1 MNAQPPPP
9 PNGSSPDGLK
19 PLGRDAAPET
29 SELLRPSRSWLQ
41 ATIWTL
47 LGTAAFAIAW
57 LAVAKTDEVVVA
69 PGKLEPLGSVKDVQ
83 MPVGGVVKSILVKEG
98 ELVKA
103 NQILLKLDTETD
115 LDRRKNLDQSIALK
129 QEQLNL
135 KLLERNRYL
144 ELNSTEQRVLKENL
158 LLQEELL
165 GRYRDLAD
173 QGASPEIQLLQQ
185 SDRVQQVRGQLEKI
199 TVDRERQLALLD
211 QQIQTLKSDLGTLKS
226 DRTGQVVRLRY
237 QEIRSPADGLVFG
250 LKPTAAGFVGRDSEP
265 VMSIVPIDT
274 LEARV
279 EVPSNKIGFIHQGQS
294 SDLSIDSYRAT
305 DFGVLE
311 GVVRKIGS
319 DALPPDPTTGV
330 AGYRFPVDIQLKSQ
344 SLVLK
349 DGQSLPLQVGMSLTA
364 NIKLR
369 KVSYLQLL
377 MGGLRDRTESLRE
390 F

>member
-1 MNAQPPPP
+1 MKNITPT
-9 PNGSSPDGLK
+9 SPDNRDGFK

-47 LGTAAFAIAW
+47 LATAGFAIAW
-57 LAVAKTDEVVVA
+57 LAIAKTDEVVVA
-69 PGKLEPLGSVKDVQ
+69 PGKLEPLGSVKDIQ
-83 MPVGGVVKSILVKEG
+83 MPIGGVVEDILVREG
-98 ELVKA
+98 ERVKED
-103 NQILLKLDTETD
+103 QILLKLDTEAD
-115 LDRRKNLDQSIALK
+115 LDKRKSLDQTIALK
-129 QEQLNL
+129 QEQLEL
-135 KLLERNRYL
+135 KQEERIRYL
-144 ELNSTEQRVLKENL
+144 ELNSTEQRVLRENL

-165 GRYRDLAD
+165 GRYRNLAE

-185 SDRVQQVRGQLEKI
+185 EDRVQQVEGQIEKI
-199 TVDRERQLALLD
+199 TVDRERQLSQLD
-211 QQIQTLKSDLGTLKS
+211 QQIQTLKSDLANLS
-226 DRTGQVVRLRY
+226 SQRTSQVVKLRY
-237 QEIRSPADGLVFG
+237 QEIRSPVEGIVFD
-250 LKPTAAGFVGRDSEP
+250 LKPTASGFVAQGSEP
-265 VMSIVPIDT
+265 VMTIVPIDT

-279 EVPSNKIGFIHQGQS
+279 EVPSNKIGFIHNGQNT
-294 SDLSIDSYRAT
+294 DLSIDSYRAT

-319 DALPPDPTTGV
+319 DALPPDPTTGL

>member
-1 MNAQPPPP
+1 MNNIT
-9 PNGSSPDGLK
+9 PNNGTGNSDRLK

-29 SELLRPSRSWLQ
+29 SELLRPSKSWLQ

-47 LGTAAFAIAW
+47 IGTAGFAITW
-57 LAVAKTDEVVVA
+57 LAMAKTDEVVVA
-69 PGKLEPLGSVKDVQ
+69 PGKLEPLGSVKDIQ
-83 MPVGGVVKSILVKEG
+83 MPVGGVVKDILVKEG
-98 ELVKA
+98 QPVKA
-103 NQILLKLDTETD
+103 NQILLRLDTEAD
-115 LDRRKNLDQSIALK
+115 LDLRESLDETIAFK

-135 KLLERNRYL
+135 KLEERLQYL
-144 ELNSTEQRVLKENL
+144 ELNSTEQRVLRENL
-158 LLQEELL
+158 VLQQELL
-165 GRYRDLAD
+165 GRYRNLAE

-185 SDRVQQVRGQLEKI
+185 ADRVQQVQGQLEKI
-199 TVDRERQLALLD
+199 TVDRDRQLALLD
-211 QQIQTLKSDLGTLKS
+211 QQIQTLKSDLSRLGS
-226 DRTGQVVRLRY
+226 DRTGQVVKLRY
-237 QEIRSPADGLVFG
+237 QEIRSPVDGIVFD
-250 LKPTAAGFVGRDSEP
+250 LKPSATGFVGRGSEP
-265 VMSIVPIDT
+265 VMTIVPIDT

-279 EVPSNKIGFIHQGQS
+279 AVPSNKIGFIRQGQP

-319 DALPPDPTTGV
+319 DALPPDPTTGI
-330 AGYRFPVDIQLKSQ
+330 AGYSFPVDIQLKSQ

-349 DGQSLPLQVGMSLTA
+349 DGQVLPLQVGMSLTA

>member
-1 MNAQPPPP
+1 MNNITPSG
-9 PNGSSPDGLK
+9 PNNSDGFK

-29 SELLRPSRSWLQ
+29 SELLRPSKSWLQ

-47 LGTAAFAIAW
+47 LGTAGFAIAW
-57 LAVAKTDEVVVA
+57 LAIAKTDEVVVA
-69 PGKLEPLGSVKDVQ
+69 AGKLEPLGSVKDIQ
-83 MPVGGVVKSILVKEG
+83 MPVGGVVQDILVKEG
-98 ELVKA
+98 QQVKA
-103 NQILLKLDTETD
+103 DQILLRLDTEAD
-115 LDRRKNLDQSIALK
+115 LDLRESLDETIALK

-135 KLLERNRYL
+135 KREERLQYL
-144 ELNSTEQRVLKENL
+144 ELNSTEQRVLRENL
-158 LLQEELL
+158 ELQQELL
-165 GRYRDLAD
+165 ERYRDLAE

-185 SDRVQQVRGQLEKI
+185 ADRVQQVEGQLEKI
-199 TVDRERQLALLD
+199 TVDRDRQLALLD
-211 QQIQTLKSDLGTLKS
+211 QQIQTLKSELSRLGS
-226 DRTGQVVRLRY
+226 DRTSQVVKLRY
-237 QEIRSPADGLVFG
+237 QEIRSPVDGIVFD
-250 LKPTAAGFVGRDSEP
+250 LKPSATGFVARGSEP
-265 VMSIVPIDT
+265 VMTIVPIDT

-279 EVPSNKIGFIHQGQS
+279 AVPSNKIGFIHQGQAT
-294 SDLSIDSYRAT
+294 DLSVDSYRAT

-319 DALPPDPTTGV
+319 DALPPDPTTGI
-330 AGYRFPVDIQLKSQ
+330 AGYSFPVDIQLKSQ

-349 DGQSLPLQVGMSLTA
+349 DGQALPLQVGMSLTA

>member
-1 MNAQPPPP
+1 MNNITPSG
-9 PNGSSPDGLK
+9 PNNSDGFK

-29 SELLRPSRSWLQ
+29 SELLRPSKSWLQ

-47 LGTAAFAIAW
+47 LGTAGFAIAW
-57 LAVAKTDEVVVA
+57 LAIAKTDEVVVA
-69 PGKLEPLGSVKDVQ
+69 AGRLEPLGSVKDIQ
-83 MPVGGVVKSILVKEG
+83 MPVGGVVQDILVQEG
-98 ELVKA
+98 QQVKA
-103 NQILLKLDTETD
+103 DQILLRLDTEAD
-115 LDRRKNLDQSIALK
+115 LDLRESLDETIALK

-135 KLLERNRYL
+135 KQEERLQYL
-144 ELNSTEQRVLKENL
+144 ELNSTEQRVLRENL
-158 LLQEELL
+158 ELQQELL
-165 GRYRDLAD
+165 ERYRDLAE

-185 SDRVQQVRGQLEKI
+185 ADRVQQVEGQLEKI
-199 TVDRERQLALLD
+199 TVDRDRQLSLLD
-211 QQIQTLKSDLGTLKS
+211 QQIQTLKSELSRLGS
-226 DRTGQVVRLRY
+226 DRTSQVVKLRY
-237 QEIRSPADGLVFG
+237 QEIRSPVDGIVFD
-250 LKPTAAGFVGRDSEP
+250 LKPSATGFVARGSEP
-265 VMSIVPIDT
+265 VMTIVPIDT

-279 EVPSNKIGFIHQGQS
+279 AVPSNKIGFIHQGQAT
-294 SDLSIDSYRAT
+294 DLSVDSYRAT

-319 DALPPDPTTGV
+319 DALPPDPTSGA
-330 AGYRFPVDIQLKSQ
+330 AGYRFPVDIRLKSQ

-349 DGQSLPLQVGMSLTA
+349 DGQQLPLQVGMSLTA

>member
-1 MNAQPPPP
+1 MN
-9 PNGSSPDGLK
+9 NSDNNDGALR

-41 ATIWTL
+41 AVIWTML
-47 LGTAAFAIAW
+47 ATAGFAVAW
-57 LAVAKTDEVVVA
+57 LAIAKTDEVVVA
-69 PGKLEPLGSVKDVQ
+69 PGKLEPLGSVKDIQ
-83 MPVGGVVKSILVKEG
+83 MPLGGVVEDILVREG
-98 ELVKA
+98 ERVKA
-103 NQILLKLDTETD
+103 NQILLKLDTEAD
-115 LDRRKNLDQSIALK
+115 LDKRESLDETIVLK
-129 QEQLNL
+129 QEQLDL
-135 KLLERNRYL
+135 KQQERIRYL
-144 ELNSTEQRVLKENL
+144 ELNTTEQRVLRENL
-158 LLQEELL
+158 LLQQELL
-165 GRYRDLAD
+165 GRYRNLAE

-185 SDRVQQVRGQLEKI
+185 EDRVQQVQGQLEKI
-199 TVDRERQLALLD
+199 TVDRERQLSQLD
-211 QQIQTLKSDLGTLKS
+211 QQIQTLKSDLANLS
-226 DRTGQVVRLRY
+226 SQRTSQVVKLRY
-237 QEIRSPADGLVFG
+237 QEIRSPVEGIVFD
-250 LKPTAAGFVGRDSEP
+250 LKPTASGFVARGSEP
-265 VMSIVPIDT
+265 VMTIVPIDT

-279 EVPSNKIGFIHQGQS
+279 AVPSNKIGFIHNGQS
-294 SDLSIDSYRAT
+294 TDLSIDSYRAT

-319 DALPPDPTTGV
+319 DALPPDPTTGQT
-330 AGYRFPVDIQLKSQ
+330 GYRFPVDIQLKSQ

>member
-1 MNAQPPPP
+1 MNNSDNNDRA
-9 PNGSSPDGLK
+9 LR

-29 SELLRPSRSWLQ
+29 SELLRPSKSWLQ
-41 ATIWTL
+41 AVIWTM
-47 LGTAAFAIAW
+47 LGTAGFAIAW
-57 LAVAKTDEVVVA
+57 LAIAKTDEVVVA
-69 PGKLEPLGSVKDVQ
+69 PGKLEPLGSVKDIQ
-83 MPVGGVVKSILVKEG
+83 MPLGGVVEDILVREG
-98 ELVKA
+98 ERVKED
-103 NQILLKLDTETD
+103 QILLKLDTEAD
-115 LDRRKNLDQSIALK
+115 LDKRESLDQTIALK
-129 QEQLNL
+129 QEQLEL
-135 KLLERNRYL
+135 KQEERIRYL
-144 ELNSTEQRVLKENL
+144 ELNSTEQRVLRDNL

-165 GRYRDLAD
+165 GRYRNLAE

-185 SDRVQQVRGQLEKI
+185 EDRVQQVEGQLEKI
-199 TVDRERQLALLD
+199 TVDRERQLSQLD
-211 QQIQTLKSDLGTLKS
+211 QQIQTLKSDLANLS
-226 DRTGQVVRLRY
+226 SQRTSQVVKLRY
-237 QEIRSPADGLVFG
+237 QEIRSPVEGIVFD
-250 LKPTAAGFVGRDSEP
+250 LKPTASGFVAQGSEP
-265 VMSIVPIDT
+265 VMTIVPIDT

-279 EVPSNKIGFIHQGQS
+279 EVPSNKIGFIHNGQS
-294 SDLSIDSYRAT
+294 TDLSIDSYRAT
-305 DFGVLE
+305 DFGVLK

-319 DALPPDPTTGV
+319 DALPPDPTTGL

>member
-1 MNAQPPPP
+1 MNNIT
-9 PNGSSPDGLK
+9 PNNGTGNSDRLK

-47 LGTAAFAIAW
+47 LATAGFAIAW
-57 LAVAKTDEVVVA
+57 LAIAKTDEVVVA
-69 PGKLEPLGSVKDVQ
+69 PGKLEPLGSVKDIQ
-83 MPVGGVVKSILVKEG
+83 MPVGGVVQDILVTEG
-98 ELVKA
+98 QQVKA
-103 NQILLKLDTETD
+103 NQILLRLDTEAD
-115 LDRRKNLDQSIALK
+115 LDLRESLDETIALK
-129 QEQLNL
+129 QEQLEL
-135 KLLERNRYL
+135 KQEERLQYQ
-144 ELNSTEQRVLKENL
+144 ELNSTEQRVLRENL
-158 LLQEELL
+158 VLQQELL
-165 GRYRDLAD
+165 DRYRNLAE

-185 SDRVQQVRGQLEKI
+185 ADRVQQVKGQLEKVS
-199 TVDRERQLALLD
+199 VDRDRQLSLLD
-211 QQIQTLKSDLGTLKS
+211 QQIQTLKSELSRLGS
-226 DRTGQVVRLRY
+226 DRTGQVVKLRY
-237 QEIRSPADGLVFG
+237 QEIRSPVDGIVFD
-250 LKPTAAGFVGRDSEP
+250 LKPSARGFVARGSEP
-265 VMSIVPIDT
+265 VMTIVPIDT

-279 EVPSNKIGFIHQGQS
+279 AVPSNKIGFIHQGQP
-294 SDLSIDSYRAT
+294 SDLSVDSYRAT

-330 AGYRFPVDIQLKSQ
+330 SGYSFPVDIQLKSQ

-349 DGQSLPLQVGMSLTA
+349 DGQVLPLQVGMSLTA

>member
-1 MNAQPPPP
+1 MSNTPPSGGQQPE
-9 PNGSSPDGLK
+9 GFQ

-41 ATIWTL
+41 AVIWTL
-47 LGTAAFAIAW
+47 LGTAGFAVLW
-57 LAVAKTDEVVVA
+57 LVIAKTDEVVVA
-69 PGKLEPLGSVKDVQ
+69 PGKLEPLGSVKDIQ
-83 MPVGGVVKSILVKEG
+83 MPVGGVVKDILVKEG
-98 ELVKA
+98 ERVKA
-103 NQILLKLDTETD
+103 DQLLLRLDTEAD
-115 LDRRKNLDQSIALK
+115 LDRRKTLDESIQLKAEQLALK
-129 QEQLNL
+129 QQ
-135 KLLERNRYL
+135 ERLSYL
-144 ELNSTEQRVLKENL
+144 ELNSTEQRVLQENL
-158 LLQEELL
+158 ELQEELL
-165 GRYRDLAD
+165 ERYRNLAK

-185 SDRVQQVRGQLEKI
+185 EDRVQQVEGQLEKI
-199 TVDRERQLALLD
+199 TVDRQRQVALLD
-211 QQIQTLKSDLGTLKS
+211 QQIQALKTDLANVRS
-226 DRTGQVVRLRY
+226 ERTSQVVKLRY
-237 QEIRSPADGLVFG
+237 QEIRSPVEGIVFE
-250 LKPTAAGFVGRDSEP
+250 LKPTASGFVARGSEP
-265 VMSIVPIDT
+265 VMTIVPIDT

-279 EVPSNKIGFIHQGQS
+279 EVPSNKIGFIHHGQAT
-294 SDLSIDSYRAT
+294 DLSIDSYRAT

-319 DALPPDPTTGV
+319 DALPPDPATGSSS
-330 AGYRFPVDIQLKSQ
+330 YRFPVDIQLKSQ

>member
-1 MNAQPPPP
+1 M
-9 PNGSSPDGLK
+9 
-19 PLGRDAAPET
+19 
-29 SELLRPSRSWLQ
+29 Q
-41 ATIWTL
+41 A
-47 LGTAAFAIAW
+47 
-57 LAVAKTDEVVVA
+57 
-69 PGKLEPLGSVKDVQ
+69 
-83 MPVGGVVKSILVKEG
+83 
-98 ELVKA
+98 
-103 NQILLKLDTETD
+103 D
-115 LDRRKNLDQSIALK
+115 LDRRKNLDQSIVLK

-135 KLLERNRYL
+135 KLVERNRYL
-144 ELNSTEQRVLKENL
+144 ELNSTEQRVLAENL
-158 LLQEELL
+158 QLQQDLLD
-165 GRYRDLAD
+165 RYRVLAE
-173 QGASPEIQLLQQ
+173 QGASAEIQLLQQ
-185 SDRVQQVRGQLEKI
+185 SDRVQQVKGQLEKI

-226 DRTGQVVRLRY
+226 DRTGQMVKLRY
-237 QEIRSPADGLVFG
+237 QEIRSPAEGLVFG

>member
-1 MNAQPPPP
+1 MKNITPTSADR
-9 PNGSSPDGLK
+9 SDGLK

-47 LGTAAFAIAW
+47 LATAGFAIAW
-57 LAVAKTDEVVVA
+57 LAIAKTDEVVVA
-69 PGKLEPLGSVKDVQ
+69 PGKLEPLGSVKDIQ
-83 MPVGGVVKSILVKEG
+83 MPVGGVVKDILVKEG
-98 ELVKA
+98 QQVKA
-103 NQILLKLDTETD
+103 NQILLRLDMEAD
-115 LDRRKNLDQSIALK
+115 LDLRESLDETIALK

-135 KLLERNRYL
+135 KQEERLQYL
-144 ELNSTEQRVLKENL
+144 ELNSTEQRVLRENL
-158 LLQEELL
+158 VLQQELL
-165 GRYRDLAD
+165 GRYRNLAE

-185 SDRVQQVRGQLEKI
+185 ADRVQQVQGQLEKI
-199 TVDRERQLALLD
+199 TVDRDRQLALLD
-211 QQIQTLKSDLGTLKS
+211 QQIQTLKSDLSRLGS
-226 DRTGQVVRLRY
+226 DRTGQVVKLRY
-237 QEIRSPADGLVFG
+237 QEIRSPVDGIVFD
-250 LKPTAAGFVGRDSEP
+250 LKPSATGFVGRGSEP
-265 VMSIVPIDT
+265 VMTIVPIDT

-279 EVPSNKIGFIHQGQS
+279 AVPSNKIGFIRQGQP
-294 SDLSIDSYRAT
+294 SDLSVDSYRAT

-319 DALPPDPTTGV
+319 DALPPDPATGI
-330 AGYRFPVDIQLKSQ
+330 AGYSFPVDIQLKSQ

-349 DGQSLPLQVGMSLTA
+349 DGQVLPLQVGMSLTA

>member
-1 MNAQPPPP
+1 MNNSENNDSA
-9 PNGSSPDGLK
+9 LR

-41 ATIWTL
+41 AVIWTM
-47 LGTAAFAIAW
+47 LGTAGFAIAW
-57 LAVAKTDEVVVA
+57 LAIAKTDEVVVA
-69 PGKLEPLGSVKDVQ
+69 PGKLEPLGSVKDIQ
-83 MPVGGVVKSILVKEG
+83 MPLGGVVEDILVREG
-98 ELVKA
+98 ERVQA
-103 NQILLKLDTETD
+103 NQILLKLDTEAD
-115 LDRRKNLDQSIALK
+115 LDKRESLDQTIALK
-129 QEQLNL
+129 QEQLKL
-135 KLLERNRYL
+135 KQQERIRYL
-144 ELNSTEQRVLKENL
+144 ELNSTEQRVLRENL
-158 LLQEELL
+158 LLQQELL
-165 GRYRDLAD
+165 GRYRNLAE

-185 SDRVQQVRGQLEKI
+185 EDRVQQVEGQLEKI
-199 TVDRERQLALLD
+199 TVDRERQLSQLD
-211 QQIQTLKSDLGTLKS
+211 QQIQTLKSDLANLS
-226 DRTGQVVRLRY
+226 SQRTSQVVKLRY
-237 QEIRSPADGLVFG
+237 QEIRSPVEGIVFD
-250 LKPTAAGFVGRDSEP
+250 LKPTASGFVARGSEP
-265 VMSIVPIDT
+265 VMTIVPIDT

-279 EVPSNKIGFIHQGQS
+279 EVPSNKIGFIHNGQS
-294 SDLSIDSYRAT
+294 TDLSIDSYRAT
-305 DFGVLE
+305 DFGVLK

-319 DALPPDPTTGV
+319 DALPPDPSTGL

>member
-1 MNAQPPPP
+1 MSNTPPSGGQQPE
-9 PNGSSPDGLK
+9 GFQ

-41 ATIWTL
+41 AVIWTL
-47 LGTAAFAIAW
+47 LGTAGFAVLW
-57 LAVAKTDEVVVA
+57 LVIAKTDEVVVA
-69 PGKLEPLGSVKDVQ
+69 PGKLEPLGSVKDIQ
-83 MPVGGVVKSILVKEG
+83 MPVGGVVKDILVKEG
-98 ELVKA
+98 ERVEA
-103 NQILLKLDTETD
+103 DQLLLRLDTEAD
-115 LDRRKNLDQSIALK
+115 LDRRKTLDESIQLKAEQLALK
-129 QEQLNL
+129 QQ
-135 KLLERNRYL
+135 ERLSYL
-144 ELNSTEQRVLKENL
+144 ELNSTEQRVLQENL
-158 LLQEELL
+158 ELQEELL
-165 GRYRDLAD
+165 ERYRNLAK

-185 SDRVQQVRGQLEKI
+185 EDRVQQVEGQLEKI
-199 TVDRERQLALLD
+199 TVDRQRQVALLD
-211 QQIQTLKSDLGTLKS
+211 QQIQALKTDLANVRS
-226 DRTGQVVRLRY
+226 ERTSQVVKLRY
-237 QEIRSPADGLVFG
+237 QEIRSPVEGIVFE
-250 LKPTAAGFVGRDSEP
+250 LKPTASGFVARGSEP
-265 VMSIVPIDT
+265 VMTIVPIDT

-279 EVPSNKIGFIHQGQS
+279 EVPSNKIGFIHHGQAT
-294 SDLSIDSYRAT
+294 DLSIDSYRAT

-319 DALPPDPTTGV
+319 DALPPDPATGSS
-330 AGYRFPVDIQLKSQ
+330 GYRFPVDIQLKSQ

>member
-1 MNAQPPPP
+1 MKNITPTSAD
-9 PNGSSPDGLK
+9 NGDGLK

-47 LGTAAFAIAW
+47 LATAGFAIAW
-57 LAVAKTDEVVVA
+57 LAIAKTDEVVVA
-69 PGKLEPLGSVKDVQ
+69 PGKLEPLGSVKDIQ
-83 MPVGGVVKSILVKEG
+83 MPVGGVVQDILVKEG
-98 ELVKA
+98 QQVKA
-103 NQILLKLDTETD
+103 NQILLRLDTEAD
-115 LDRRKNLDQSIALK
+115 LDLRESLDETIALK

-135 KLLERNRYL
+135 KQEERLQYL
-144 ELNSTEQRVLKENL
+144 ELNSTEQRVLQENL
-158 LLQEELL
+158 VLQEELL
-165 GRYRDLAD
+165 ERYRNLAE

-185 SDRVQQVRGQLEKI
+185 ADRVQQVKGQLEKI
-199 TVDRERQLALLD
+199 TVDRDRQLSLLD
-211 QQIQTLKSDLGTLKS
+211 QQIQTLKSDLSRLGS
-226 DRTGQVVRLRY
+226 DRTGQVVKLRY
-237 QEIRSPADGLVFG
+237 QEIRSPVDGIVFD
-250 LKPTAAGFVGRDSEP
+250 LKPSATGFVARGSEP
-265 VMSIVPIDT
+265 VMTIVPIDT

-279 EVPSNKIGFIHQGQS
+279 AVPSNKIGFIRQGQPT
-294 SDLSIDSYRAT
+294 DLSVDSYRAT

-330 AGYRFPVDIQLKSQ
+330 AGYSFPVDIQLESQ
-344 SLVLK
+344 TLVLK
-349 DGQSLPLQVGMSLTA
+349 DGQALPLQVGMSLTA

>member
-1 MNAQPPPP
+1 MHESNQ
-9 PNGSSPDGLK
+9 LK
-19 PLGRDAAPET
+19 PLGREAKPDT
-29 SELLRPSRSWLQ
+29 SELLKPSRSWLK
-41 ATIWTL
+41 AVIWTMV
-47 LGTAAFAIAW
+47 GTAGFAIAW
-57 LAVAKTDEVVVA
+57 LAIAKTDEVVVA

-83 MPVGGVVKSILVKEG
+83 MPMGGVVKTILVKEG
-98 ELVKA
+98 QLVKA
-103 NQILLKLDTETD
+103 NQVLLKLDTEAD
-115 LDRRKNLDQSIALK
+115 LDRRKNLDQSIVLK

-135 KLLERNRYL
+135 KLVERNRYL
-144 ELNSTEQRVLKENL
+144 ELNSTEQRVLAENL
-158 LLQEELL
+158 QLQQDLLD
-165 GRYRDLAD
+165 RYRVLAE
-173 QGASPEIQLLQQ
+173 QGASAEIQLLQQ
-185 SDRVQQVRGQLEKI
+185 SDRVQQVKGQLEKI

-226 DRTGQVVRLRY
+226 DRTGQMVKLRY
-237 QEIRSPADGLVFG
+237 QEIRSPAEGLVFG

>member
-1 MNAQPPPP
+1 MNNITPTG
-9 PNGSSPDGLK
+9 GSDNRDGFK

-47 LGTAAFAIAW
+47 LATAGFAIAW
-57 LAVAKTDEVVVA
+57 LAIAKTDEVVVA
-69 PGKLEPLGSVKDVQ
+69 PGKLEPLGSVKDIQ
-83 MPVGGVVKSILVKEG
+83 MPVGGVVQDILVTEG
-98 ELVKA
+98 QQVKA
-103 NQILLKLDTETD
+103 NQILLRLDTEAD
-115 LDRRKNLDQSIALK
+115 LDLRESLDETIALK
-129 QEQLNL
+129 QEQLEL
-135 KLLERNRYL
+135 KQEERLQYQ
-144 ELNSTEQRVLKENL
+144 ELNSTEQRVLRENL
-158 LLQEELL
+158 VLQQELL
-165 GRYRDLAD
+165 DRYRNLAE

-185 SDRVQQVRGQLEKI
+185 ADRVQQVKGQLEKVS
-199 TVDRERQLALLD
+199 VDRDRQLSLLD
-211 QQIQTLKSDLGTLKS
+211 QQIQTLKSELSRLGS
-226 DRTGQVVRLRY
+226 DRTGQVVKLRY
-237 QEIRSPADGLVFG
+237 QEIRSPVDGIVFD
-250 LKPTAAGFVGRDSEP
+250 LKPSARGFVARGSEP
-265 VMSIVPIDT
+265 VMTIVPIDT

-279 EVPSNKIGFIHQGQS
+279 AVPSNKIGFIHQGQP
-294 SDLSIDSYRAT
+294 SDLSVDSYRAT

-311 GVVRKIGS
+311 GVVRNIGS

-330 AGYRFPVDIQLKSQ
+330 SGYSFPVDLQLKSQ

-349 DGQSLPLQVGMSLTA
+349 DGQVLPLQVGMSLTA

>member
-1 MNAQPPPP
+1 MNNITPSG
-9 PNGSSPDGLK
+9 PNNSDGFK

-29 SELLRPSRSWLQ
+29 SELLRPSKSWLQ

-47 LGTAAFAIAW
+47 LGTAGFAIAW
-57 LAVAKTDEVVVA
+57 LAIAKTDEVVVA
-69 PGKLEPLGSVKDVQ
+69 AGKLEPLGSVKDIQ
-83 MPVGGVVKSILVKEG
+83 MPVGGVVQDILVKEG
-98 ELVKA
+98 QQVKA
-103 NQILLKLDTETD
+103 DQILLRLDTEAD
-115 LDRRKNLDQSIALK
+115 LDLRESLDETIALK

-135 KLLERNRYL
+135 KQEERLQYL
-144 ELNSTEQRVLKENL
+144 ELNSTEQRVLRENL
-158 LLQEELL
+158 ELQQELL
-165 GRYRDLAD
+165 ERYRDLAE

-185 SDRVQQVRGQLEKI
+185 ADRVQQVEGQLEKI
-199 TVDRERQLALLD
+199 TVDRDRQLSLLD
-211 QQIQTLKSDLGTLKS
+211 QQIQTLKSELSRLGS
-226 DRTGQVVRLRY
+226 DRTSQVVKLRY
-237 QEIRSPADGLVFG
+237 QEIRSPVDGIVFD
-250 LKPTAAGFVGRDSEP
+250 LKPSATGFVARGSEP
-265 VMSIVPIDT
+265 VMTIVPIDT

-279 EVPSNKIGFIHQGQS
+279 AVPSNKIGFIHQGQAT
-294 SDLSIDSYRAT
+294 DLSVDSYRAT

-319 DALPPDPTTGV
+319 DALPPDPTTGI
-330 AGYRFPVDIQLKSQ
+330 AGYSFPVDIQLKSQ

-349 DGQSLPLQVGMSLTA
+349 DGQALPLQVGMSLTA

>member
-1 MNAQPPPP
+1 MNNITPSG
-9 PNGSSPDGLK
+9 PNNSDGFK

-29 SELLRPSRSWLQ
+29 SELLRPSKSWLQ

-47 LGTAAFAIAW
+47 LGTAGFAIAW
-57 LAVAKTDEVVVA
+57 LAIAKTDEVVVA
-69 PGKLEPLGSVKDVQ
+69 AGKLEPLGSVKDIQ
-83 MPVGGVVKSILVKEG
+83 MPVGGVVQDILVKEG
-98 ELVKA
+98 QQVKA
-103 NQILLKLDTETD
+103 DQILLRLDTEAD
-115 LDRRKNLDQSIALK
+115 LDLRESLDETIALK

-135 KLLERNRYL
+135 KQEERLQYL
-144 ELNSTEQRVLKENL
+144 ELNSTEQRVLRENL
-158 LLQEELL
+158 ELQQELL
-165 GRYRDLAD
+165 ERYRDLAE

-185 SDRVQQVRGQLEKI
+185 ADRVQQVEGQLEKI
-199 TVDRERQLALLD
+199 TVDRDRQLSLLD
-211 QQIQTLKSDLGTLKS
+211 QQIQTLKSELSRLGS
-226 DRTGQVVRLRY
+226 DRTSQVVKLRY
-237 QEIRSPADGLVFG
+237 QEIRSPVDGIVFD
-250 LKPTAAGFVGRDSEP
+250 LKPSATGFVARGSEP
-265 VMSIVPIDT
+265 VMTIVPIDT

-279 EVPSNKIGFIHQGQS
+279 AVPSNKIGFIHQGQAT
-294 SDLSIDSYRAT
+294 DLSVDSYRAT

-330 AGYRFPVDIQLKSQ
+330 SGYSFPVDIQLKSQ

-349 DGQSLPLQVGMSLTA
+349 DGQVLPLQVGMSLTA

>member
-1 MNAQPPPP
+1 MKNITPTNQT
-9 PNGSSPDGLK
+9 NSDGIK

-29 SELLRPSRSWLQ
+29 SELLRPSKSWLQ

-47 LGTAAFAIAW
+47 LATAGFAIAW
-57 LAVAKTDEVVVA
+57 LAIAKTDEVVVA
-69 PGKLEPLGSVKDVQ
+69 AGKLEPLGSVKDIQ
-83 MPVGGVVKSILVKEG
+83 MPVGGVVQDILVNEG

-103 NQILLKLDTETD
+103 NQILLRLDTEAD
-115 LDRRKNLDQSIALK
+115 LDLRESLDESIALK
-129 QEQLNL
+129 QEQLDL
-135 KLLERNRYL
+135 KRKERLQYL
-144 ELNSTEQRVLKENL
+144 ELNSTEQRVLEENL
-158 LLQEELL
+158 LLQQELL
-165 GRYRDLAD
+165 DRYRNLAE

-185 SDRVQQVRGQLEKI
+185 ADRVQQVEGQLEKI
-199 TVDRERQLALLD
+199 TVDRERQLSLLD
-211 QQIQTLKSDLGTLKS
+211 QQIQTLKSELSRLGS
-226 DRTGQVVRLRY
+226 DRTSQVVKLRY
-237 QEIRSPADGLVFG
+237 QEIRSPVDGIVFD
-250 LKPTAAGFVGRDSEP
+250 LKPSASGFVARGSEP
-265 VMSIVPIDT
+265 VMTIVPIDT

-279 EVPSNKIGFIHQGQS
+279 AVPSNKIGFIRQGQPT
-294 SDLSIDSYRAT
+294 DLSVDSYRAT
-305 DFGVLE
+305 DFGVLK

-330 AGYRFPVDIQLKSQ
+330 AGYSFPVDIQLKSQ

-349 DGQSLPLQVGMSLTA
+349 DGQALPLQVGMSLTA

>member
-1 MNAQPPPP
+1 MKNITPT
-9 PNGSSPDGLK
+9 SPDNRDGFK

-47 LGTAAFAIAW
+47 LATAGFAIAW
-57 LAVAKTDEVVVA
+57 LAIAKTDEVVVA
-69 PGKLEPLGSVKDVQ
+69 PGKLEPLGSVKDIQ
-83 MPVGGVVKSILVKEG
+83 MPIGGVVEDILVREG
-98 ELVKA
+98 ERVQA
-103 NQILLKLDTETD
+103 NQILLKLDTEAD
-115 LDRRKNLDQSIALK
+115 LDKRESLDQTIALK
-129 QEQLNL
+129 QEQLEL
-135 KLLERNRYL
+135 KQEERISYL
-144 ELNSTEQRVLKENL
+144 ELNSTEQRVLRDNL

-165 GRYRDLAD
+165 GRYRNLAE

-185 SDRVQQVRGQLEKI
+185 EDRVQQVEGQLEKI
-199 TVDRERQLALLD
+199 TVDRERQLSQLD
-211 QQIQTLKSDLGTLKS
+211 QQIQTLKSDLANLS
-226 DRTGQVVRLRY
+226 SQRTSQVVKLRY
-237 QEIRSPADGLVFG
+237 QEIRSPVEGIVFD
-250 LKPTAAGFVGRDSEP
+250 LKPTASGFVAQGSEP
-265 VMSIVPIDT
+265 VMTIVPIDT

-279 EVPSNKIGFIHQGQS
+279 EVPSNKIGFIHNGQS
-294 SDLSIDSYRAT
+294 TDLSIDSYRAT
-305 DFGVLE
+305 DFGVLK

-319 DALPPDPTTGV
+319 DALPPDPTTGL

>member
-1 MNAQPPPP
+1 MN
-9 PNGSSPDGLK
+9 NGDKNDKALQ

-41 ATIWTL
+41 AVIWTM
-47 LGTAAFAIAW
+47 LGTAGFAIAW
-57 LAVAKTDEVVVA
+57 LAIAKTDEVVVA
-69 PGKLEPLGSVKDVQ
+69 PGKLEPLGSVKDIQ
-83 MPVGGVVKSILVKEG
+83 MPLGGVVEDILVREG
-98 ELVKA
+98 ERVKA
-103 NQILLKLDTETD
+103 NQILLKLDTEAD
-115 LDRRKNLDQSIALK
+115 LDRRESLDQTIALK
-129 QEQLNL
+129 REQLAL
-135 KLLERNRYL
+135 KELEKTRYL
-144 ELNSTEQRVLKENL
+144 ELNSTEQRVLEENL
-158 LLQEELL
+158 VLQQELL
-165 GRYRDLAD
+165 GRYRNLAD

-185 SDRVQQVRGQLEKI
+185 EDRVQQVKGQLEKI
-199 TVDRERQLALLD
+199 TVDRARQLSQLD
-211 QQIQTLKSDLGTLKS
+211 QQIQTLKSDLANLNS
-226 DRTGQVVRLRY
+226 ERTSQVVKLRY
-237 QEIRSPADGLVFG
+237 QEIRSPVEGIVFD
-250 LKPTAAGFVGRDSEP
+250 LKPTASGFVAQGSEP
-265 VMSIVPIDT
+265 VMTIVPIDT

-279 EVPSNKIGFIHQGQS
+279 EVPSNKIGFIHNGQS
-294 SDLSIDSYRAT
+294 TDLSIDSYRAT

>member
-1 MNAQPPPP
+1 MNNIT
-9 PNGSSPDGLK
+9 PNNGTGNSDRLK

-29 SELLRPSRSWLQ
+29 SELLRPSKSWLQ

-47 LGTAAFAIAW
+47 IGTAGFAITW
-57 LAVAKTDEVVVA
+57 LAMAKTDEVVVA
-69 PGKLEPLGSVKDVQ
+69 PGKLEPLGSVKDIQ
-83 MPVGGVVKSILVKEG
+83 MPVGGVVKDILVKEG
-98 ELVKA
+98 QPVKA
-103 NQILLKLDTETD
+103 NQILLRLDTEAD
-115 LDRRKNLDQSIALK
+115 LDLRESLDETIALK

-135 KLLERNRYL
+135 KQEERLQYL
-144 ELNSTEQRVLKENL
+144 ELNSTEQRVLRENL
-158 LLQEELL
+158 VLQQELL
-165 GRYRDLAD
+165 GRYRNLAE

-185 SDRVQQVRGQLEKI
+185 ADRVQQVQGQLEKI
-199 TVDRERQLALLD
+199 TVDRDRQLALLD
-211 QQIQTLKSDLGTLKS
+211 QQIQTLKSDLSRLGS
-226 DRTGQVVRLRY
+226 DRTGQVVKLRY
-237 QEIRSPADGLVFG
+237 QEIRSPVDGIVFD
-250 LKPTAAGFVGRDSEP
+250 LKPSATGFVGRGSEP
-265 VMSIVPIDT
+265 VMTIVPIDT

-279 EVPSNKIGFIHQGQS
+279 AVPSNKIGFIRQGQP

-330 AGYRFPVDIQLKSQ
+330 AGYSFPVDIQLKSQ

-349 DGQSLPLQVGMSLTA
+349 DGQVLPLQVGMSLTA

-377 MGGLRDRTESLRE
+377 LGGLRDRTESLRE